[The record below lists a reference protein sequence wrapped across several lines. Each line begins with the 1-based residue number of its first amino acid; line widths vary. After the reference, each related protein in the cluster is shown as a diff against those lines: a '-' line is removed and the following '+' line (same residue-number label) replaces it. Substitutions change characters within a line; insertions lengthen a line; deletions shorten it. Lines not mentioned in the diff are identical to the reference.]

1 MEKDN
6 ILILE
11 DGLKCELLNRVTLA
25 NNNYF
30 LAEQLDE
37 TDEGMGKYAILKEIK
52 ENNEY
57 YVVKEERAEV
67 LLEVL
72 KLLTKEFAD
81 NVDSL
86 KVEDLI

>member
-25 NNNYF
+25 GNNYF
-30 LAEQLDE
+30 LAEQLNAADDVE
-37 TDEGMGKYAILKEIK
+37 
-52 ENNEY
+52 
-57 YVVKEERAEV
+57 KEEKAEV

-72 KLLTKEFAD
+72 KLLTKDFAD
-81 NVDSL
+81 NIDTL

>member
-11 DGLKCELLNRVTLA
+11 DGLKCELLNRVTFA
-25 NNNYF
+25 GNNYL

-37 TDEGMGKYAILKEIK
+37 ADEGLGKYAILKEIK
-52 ENNEY
+52 ENDEY
-57 YVVKEERAEV
+57 YVAKEEKEEV

-81 NVDSL
+81 NIDTL

>member
-1 MEKDN
+1 
-6 ILILE
+6 
-11 DGLKCELLNRVTLA
+11 
-25 NNNYF
+25 
-30 LAEQLDE
+30 
-37 TDEGMGKYAILKEIK
+37 MGKYAILKEIK